1 MLFNSYLKAKILAN
15 IFFDLRHKFESNAA
29 PGLDLLKRSCLGIF
43 FSKPGESL
51 SQRGVIL
58 IGNFPRV
65 SVAFCQQSYSFEWG
79 GGCSWVCWWCGRR
92 ESAGFSQSR
101 LPNSTPECG
110 SATHVGAVQPISTPH
125 FPSSTD
131 PPAPGDPLAEIYPD
145 TLRKAEISRSTKT
158 ENHSTH
164 ITWAGRPNF

>member
-1 MLFNSYLKAKILAN
+1 M
-15 IFFDLRHKFESNAA
+15 
-29 PGLDLLKRSCLGIF
+29 
-43 FSKPGESL
+43 
-51 SQRGVIL
+51 

-92 ESAGFSQSR
+92 ESAGLSQSR

-145 TLRKAEISRSTKT
+145 TLRKAEISRSTQTRKSF
-158 ENHSTH
+158 NPHH
-164 ITWAGRPNF
+164 VGRPPEFLKFCTPRAATKNREFCTFFADFGLENARVREFFHKEITI